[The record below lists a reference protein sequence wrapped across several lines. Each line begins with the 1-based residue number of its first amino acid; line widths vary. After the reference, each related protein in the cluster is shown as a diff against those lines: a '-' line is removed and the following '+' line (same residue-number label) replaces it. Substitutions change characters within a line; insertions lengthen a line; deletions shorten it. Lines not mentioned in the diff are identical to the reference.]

1 LIEELGL
8 GRLGMSYTD
17 LYDMIPR
24 SFWNAV
30 DGYWLS
36 KENEDRK
43 AWERTRWSTC
53 ILVNMQLPKGKQLTL
68 QKLIRFDWE
77 EEIKKI
83 PTYEETNAIYQ
94 RFIKQQKSMKL

>member
-1 LIEELGL
+1 
-8 GRLGMSYTD
+8 
-17 LYDMIPR
+17 
-24 SFWNAV
+24 
-30 DGYWLS
+30 
-36 KENEDRK
+36 
-43 AWERTRWSTC
+43 
-53 ILVNMQLPKGKQLTL
+53 MQLPKGKQLTL